1 LELNYIQSVDADSAL
16 IRAWE
21 LGMDEDGWTDA
32 VMEKAELLLP
42 ILLEAGYA
50 ATDDDLNS
58 WSFTAEGVGALT
70 RSSGPRI
77 PASFVL
83 AVLLSTPG
91 TLW

>member
-1 LELNYIQSVDADSAL
+1 VDADSAL

-58 WSFTAEGVGALT
+58 WSFTAEGVERADQIE
-70 RSSGPRI
+70 RSKDPS
-77 PASFVL
+77 
-83 AVLLSTPG
+83 
-91 TLW
+91 